1 LGDELFVGFLFPLEQ
16 LSSAANGSKF
26 TERRGGRGGGE
37 PILELSLQL
46 LEIQKLSFFFVE
58 LHLTHRQLF
67 VQKVHLTQ
75 LVSMVVATEIK
86 EATNLRVQ
94 LVDDPLVGSI
104 GSQEILHLIS
114 RLRSLTPSQLRD
126 AS

>member
-1 LGDELFVGFLFPLEQ
+1 MSCLLDSFS
-16 LSSAANGSKF
+16 LSSSCPLQPTGQNSLREEEEG
-26 TERRGGRGGGE
+26 GGGE

-75 LVSMVVATEIK
+75 LVSMAVATEIK